1 MFRLLLTRATKSRS
15 VTQYL
20 AMSDALSL
28 HTQFVLLDEYLGGDH
43 FAPSKFCWKK
53 RRLGDFLVYDS
64 VPTTSAATTEIDSPD
79 VVLIVI
85 GVVDEDRLFM
95 GPTGKWHL
103 SL

>member
-1 MFRLLLTRATKSRS
+1 
-15 VTQYL
+15 
-20 AMSDALSL
+20 MSDALTL
-28 HTQFVLLDEYLGGDH
+28 HTQFVLLDEYLGSDH

-64 VPTTSAATTEIDSPD
+64 APSTSAATEVDSPD

-95 GPTGKWHL
+95 GPTGKSAKL
-103 SL
+103 LTTDTDDE